1 MKLLLCKNIEKLG
14 IVGDVVNVAPGYA
27 RNYLLPQG
35 LATEP
40 TEANMKSLAEAR
52 KIAEQERAQRLEE
65 LRALAER
72 LADVEVMIRARANE
86 QGHLYGSVGPREISA
101 SLQEE
106 GYDITPEQIILPDPI
121 RQLENNLEV
130 EAKCGETRTSF
141 KVWVVREKVEG
152 EDDFD
157 DEMEGGEASAGEN
170 AEGSA
175 EGSAVATESGT
186 EAGEDGK
193 DTSS

>member
-52 KIAEQERAQRLEE
+52 KVAEQERAQQLEE

-72 LADVEVMIRARANE
+72 LQDVEVMIRARANE
-86 QGHLYGSVGPREISA
+86 QGHLYGSVGPREISVA
-101 SLQEE
+101 LQEE
-106 GYDITPEQIILPDPI
+106 GYDISPEQIILPDPI

-130 EAKCGETRTSF
+130 EAKCGETRSSF
-141 KVWVVREKVEG
+141 RVWVVREKVEG

-157 DEMEGGEASAGEN
+157 DEMEGTGASAGDD
-170 AEGSA
+170 AEGA
-175 EGSAVATESGT
+175 GAAVSESGT
-186 EAGEDGK
+186 EAGDNGEDT
-193 DTSS
+193 TS